1 MDRPAAGWIGPAS
14 IPRNC
19 CSSSSSY
26 PRWDSSRSDNSAAS
40 RRISKRPS
48 VLPVPRRPRS
58 PLLPGE
64 SGEVHRADDRGLLP
78 GSANYSLLP
87 RRAGRRRLR
96 PSDAPAP
103 EARRQHP
110 SARPARP
117 HHCAPFRCP
126 WLPFHCSLSVTQWES
141 GATTARRSGETV
153 DFIRHPNS
161 RQSTTHIGC
170 GSGIEA
176 ISSMPGTPNTCT
188 RSAPVAETKSRP
200 ESSAS

>member
-1 MDRPAAGWIGPAS
+1 MYRPAAGWIGPVS

-48 VLPVPRRPRS
+48 VLPVPRRPRY

-87 RRAGRRRLR
+87 RRTGRRRLR

-117 HHCAPFRCP
+117 HHCARFRCP
-126 WLPFHCSLSVTQWES
+126 WLPLRYPMGIRCHDCPSFRRDRGLHSSPEFSPEHDAHRLRQRDRGDQFHARYAEYLHQVSS
-141 GATTARRSGETV
+141 GG
-153 DFIRHPNS
+153 
-161 RQSTTHIGC
+161 
-170 GSGIEA
+170 
-176 ISSMPGTPNTCT
+176 
-188 RSAPVAETKSRP
+188 
-200 ESSAS
+200 